1 MWSRTRFMLAT
12 SLALASSAAYIVHAQ
27 VLTYSKGQ
35 PISAAYEGWEID
47 PDGAKYF
54 IFGYENKNWEEE
66 MDIPVGPENGF
77 LPGPA
82 DRGQPTHFFPRRSRY
97 VFRVPVP
104 SQFSDRDELVWTLV
118 AHGRTSKAFASL
130 RPDLIL
136 DAVAKGNDTGSSGMS
151 SSPETRANKSPVI
164 ALEGAKTR
172 TVKVGQPLVL
182 IATVTDDGIP
192 KATTE
197 EQARNRARNREA
209 SVTAASGPGSGS
221 GAVNGAGPG
230 RAAAAGSGSDSP
242 SSDTPPV
249 DLWRNPPSQGSVRKS
264 NGLHLSWFHLRGPGK
279 VQFDPPQIKTW
290 EDLRVGANSPWA
302 PVWFAPPLPAD
313 GRLTT
318 TVTFAAAGTYVLRAR
333 ADDGPATTDEDVTVT
348 VTP

>member
-1 MWSRTRFMLAT
+1 MFAA
-12 SLALASSAAYIVHAQ
+12 SLAFASGSAYIVAHAQ

-47 PDGAKYF
+47 PDGSKYF

-77 LPGPA
+77 QPGPA
-82 DRGQPTHFFPRRSRY
+82 DRGQPTHFFPRRNRY

-104 SQFSDRDELVWTLV
+104 SNFTEKDELVWTLL
-118 AHGRTSKAFASL
+118 AHGRTSKAYASL
-130 RPDLIL
+130 RADLIL
-136 DAVAKGNDTGSSGMS
+136 DAIAKGNDTGSSGMS
-151 SSPETRANKSPVI
+151 SSPETRANKPPV
-164 ALEGAKTR
+164 LEIEGSKAR
-172 TVKVGQPLVL
+172 TVKVGEPLVL
-182 IATVTDDGIP
+182 VAKVTDDGVP

-197 EQARNRARNREA
+197 EQARNRVRRNTTSTEA
-209 SVTAASGPGSGS
+209 PGQGRGAGPGSGADS
-221 GAVNGAGPG
+221 TSAS
-230 RAAAAGSGSDSP
+230 AANETAQP
-242 SSDTPPV
+242 I

-264 NGLHLSWFHLRGPGK
+264 NGLHLSWFHLRGPGP

-302 PVWFAPPLPAD
+302 PVWFAPPMPSD
-313 GRLTT
+313 GRVTT
-318 TVTFAAAGTYVLRAR
+318 KVTFSVPGTYVLRAR
-333 ADDGPATTDEDVTVT
+333 ADDGPATTDDDVTVT

>member
-1 MWSRTRFMLAT
+1 MFAA
-12 SLALASSAAYIVHAQ
+12 SLALASGSAYIAHAQ

-35 PISAAYEGWEID
+35 PISAAYEGWEVD

-66 MDIPVGPENGF
+66 MDIPVGAENSF
-77 LPGPA
+77 QPGPV
-82 DRGQPTHFFPRRSRY
+82 DRGQPTHFFPRRNRY

-104 SQFSDRDELVWTLV
+104 SQFKESDELVWTLV
-118 AHGRTSKAFASL
+118 THGRTSKAYASL

-151 SSPETRANKSPVI
+151 SSPETRANKPPVI
-164 ALEGAKTR
+164 ALEGSKTR

-182 IATVTDDGIP
+182 VATVTDDGVP
-192 KATTE
+192 RATTE
-197 EQARNRARNREA
+197 EQARNRVRRNATSTEDARQG
-209 SVTAASGPGSGS
+209 T
-221 GAVNGAGPG
+221 GAGPG
-230 RAAAAGSGSDSP
+230 GGTA
-242 SSDTPPV
+242 SSSTETPQPPV

-264 NGLHLSWFHLRGPGK
+264 NGLHLSWFHLRGPGPVK
-279 VQFDPPQIKTW
+279 FDPPQIKTW

-302 PVWFAPPLPAD
+302 PVWFAPPMPAD
-313 GRLTT
+313 GRVTT
-318 TVTFAAAGTYVLRAR
+318 TVTFGAPGTYVLRGR